1 MQFCLATPNRQ
12 APGPQTWRYVEGEGV
27 SDCMTEVLTLLASS
41 DQVWKILSNDNVVF
55 DDDFPLVSG
64 YEVADRAMSVA
75 DKFRMELGDD
85 LAEEG
90 VRRQ

>member
-1 MQFCLATPNRQ
+1 
-12 APGPQTWRYVEGEGV
+12 
-27 SDCMTEVLTLLASS
+27 MTEVLTLLASS
-41 DQVWKILSNDNVVF
+41 DQVWKIFSNDNVVF

-64 YEVADRAMSVA
+64 YEVADRVMSVA
-75 DKFRMELGDD
+75 DRFRMELGDD